1 MNVVLRTSL
10 VTILAAGSA
19 QAQAQAQVASSMLAG
34 TAAEAAAAN
43 NSDEIIVSARR
54 REESLQDV
62 PVAITAISGNALEQK
77 GVRAVEDLRQVVAG
91 LNIAGSRRD
100 EPSFY
105 LRGQGPG
112 VLNPGQR
119 NFTSVATYFAE
130 VPTEVAGAG
139 TFYDLA
145 NVQVLKGP
153 QGTLFGRNTTG
164 GAVLFEPARPEF
176 QFSGYVKATVGN
188 YDNREGEAVLNLPI
202 IDDRLAIRLAGNIA
216 RRDGYTQS
224 VRTGQKLDGRHYEAW
239 RVSIL
244 ARPFDGFENLLILD
258 GREKDQSGTSSVLR
272 QVNPALPVGQ
282 GLAALLVEQAALG
295 PRKTLTGSLLFD
307 RGSVFGVT
315 NRTSLELS
323 DNLSFKNIISF
334 RRSRIDRASDY
345 DGTPFNTFLIQN
357 VIAPRKWAL
366 GLEQFTEEFQIQG
379 KAPSLGLTYI
389 AGLYYEHA
397 TPGFP
402 QQLRQ
407 AVFGNL
413 SIRNFDSVDRSTALF
428 VHGELDLTDQLQL
441 SGGFRYTWD
450 RRKASIAVYNAAGDC
465 TQRVPAGTG
474 PITCPFVANGDYKAP
489 SYDVTLQYKFS
500 NDVLAYAAF
509 RHGYKSGGLNL
520 PSPAEIYDRFLPEY
534 VNEFEFGLKADW
546 DIGVPL
552 RTNLA
557 VFHDKY
563 KDIQISRPVVVPG
576 AGIISLVENAASATN
591 KGAEFEATIRP
602 LPGLTLGGFVSYL
615 DAVSDV
621 TVAGTAAVAGRQTA
635 FQPKWKYGFNGQLL
649 IPAGGAGE
657 LSLSA
662 DFSHTS
668 VALTNET
675 NASLITSYPAY
686 GVLNLRAELREI
698 AGTGFDLAVFANNAT
713 NKTYILGGFPL
724 GGALGFESAL
734 YGEPRMYGL
743 SLKYRFGAR

>member
-1 MNVVLRTSL
+1 MRDGGRALPFYDALYPISKIARRTGQP
-10 VTILAAGSA
+10 AP
-19 QAQAQAQVASSMLAG
+19 
-34 TAAEAAAAN
+34 
-43 NSDEIIVSARR
+43 DEIIVSARR

-91 LNIAGSRRD
+91 LNISGQRRD
-100 EPSFY
+100 EASFY

-130 VPTEVAGAG
+130 VPTEVTGAG
-139 TFYDLA
+139 MFYDLA

-164 GAVLFEPARPEF
+164 GAVLFEPARPDFEF
-176 QFSGYVKATVGN
+176 AGYVKATLGN
-188 YDNREGEAVLNLPI
+188 YDSREGEAVLNLPI

-224 VRTGQKLDGRHYEAW
+224 VRTGQKLDGRHYDAW
-239 RVSIL
+239 RVSVL
-244 ARPFDGFENLLILD
+244 ARPFDGLENLLILD
-258 GREKDQSGTSSVLR
+258 GRQKDQSGTSAVLR

-282 GLAALLVEQAALG
+282 ALTALLAEQVAIG
-295 PRKTLTGSLLFD
+295 PRKNLTGTLLYD
-307 RGSVFGVT
+307 RGSTFGVT
-315 NRTSLELS
+315 NKTSLELS
-323 DNLSFKNIISF
+323 ENLSLKNIISF
-334 RRSRIDRASDY
+334 RRNRTDRASDY
-345 DGTPFNTFLIQN
+345 DGTPFNTFLIEN
-357 VIAPRKWAL
+357 VVAPREWAL

-389 AGLYYEHA
+389 AGIYYEHA
-397 TPGFP
+397 TPGFR
-402 QQLRQ
+402 QELRQ

-413 SIRNFDSVDRSTALF
+413 SIRNFNSVDRSTALF
-428 VHGELDLTDQLQL
+428 AHGELDLTDQLQL

-450 RRKASIAVYNAAGDC
+450 RREASISVYNAAGAC

-474 PITCPFVANGDYKAP
+474 PLTCPFTAKGNYSAP

-520 PSPAEIYDRFLPEY
+520 PSPAAEYDRFLPEY
-534 VNEFEFGLKADW
+534 VDEFEVGLKADW

-563 KDIQISRPVVVPG
+563 KDIQISQPVVVPG
-576 AGIISLVENAASATN
+576 AGIVSLVQNAASATN

-621 TVAGTAAVAGRQTA
+621 TVPGTAAVAGRQTA
-635 FQPKWKYGFNGQLL
+635 FQPKWKYGINGQFVTHV
-649 IPAGGAGE
+649 GNAGE
-657 LSLSA
+657 LALSA

-668 VALTNET
+668 TALTNET
-675 NASLITSYPAY
+675 NPALLTSYPGY
-686 GVLNLRAELREI
+686 GLLNLRAELREV
-698 AGTGFDLAVFANNAT
+698 AGTGLDISVFANNAT
-713 NKTYILGGFPL
+713 NKTYILGGLPL
-724 GGALGFESAL
+724 GGPLGFESAL
-734 YGEPRMYGL
+734 YGEPRMYGV
-743 SLKYRFGAR
+743 SVKYRFGAR